1 MSQSGPGSREVAYRV
16 FAAEFESA
24 TIAHRES
31 DEELA
36 PNYVISPTG
45 GRLNR
50 IFAIGVLTQTA
61 EVGGGQ
67 IRARINDLTGSFVT
81 YAGQY
86 QPEAM
91 AFLDGVTPPAF
102 LALSGKAR
110 TFEPEDGD
118 RVFSSV
124 RPESVNEV
132 DTATRD
138 RWVVRTAEHTI
149 ERIGSMAAA
158 RRSGLE
164 GEPLKQALIEAGLTE
179 SLASGTAIASDRYE
193 PTSDYLG
200 ALRTRAIQALEL
212 VVGERDEIDEL
223 GLAPGD
229 GEDERSALDSLAS
242 VELAADGAADSPTLE
257 REPPV
262 EEPAPSTEEPDPEMT
277 APVDGDG
284 DSTPPV
290 ATGPETSPPIGGDG
304 DSMASPE
311 AAEPAASVDGEEQS
325 GSTDPEPPSPPVEA
339 EPGDAAVPVDGAAT
353 EADHEEESTEP
364 ALGESTTATE
374 AEPIED
380 FEPGE
385 FDISAEERQ
394 EVSEEFGTDFET
406 ASEFD
411 PDEGEPIAAGDPE
424 EPASSPQPDPLE
436 TADAEADEADQTAP
450 ATDQPLDELVLEL
463 IEELDSGDGAPTA
476 ALLERLDEDHGISE
490 SAVQE
495 AIEEALMNGS
505 CYEPADGKLKAI

>member
-164 GEPLKQALIEAGLTE
+164 GEPLKQALIERGSLRVSRLGRRSPLT
-179 SLASGTAIASDRYE
+179 GTSQPATISVRC
-193 PTSDYLG
+193 
-200 ALRTRAIQALEL
+200 
-212 VVGERDEIDEL
+212 
-223 GLAPGD
+223 APGRYRPWSSSSASAT
-229 GEDERSALDSLAS
+229 RSTSWGSRRAMARTNRRLWTRWPRSN
-242 VELAADGAADSPTLE
+242 SPRTVLPTRRRS
-257 REPPV
+257 RESRP
-262 EEPAPSTEEPDPEMT
+262 
-277 APVDGDG
+277 
-284 DSTPPV
+284 
-290 ATGPETSPPIGGDG
+290 
-304 DSMASPE
+304 
-311 AAEPAASVDGEEQS
+311 
-325 GSTDPEPPSPPVEA
+325 
-339 EPGDAAVPVDGAAT
+339 
-353 EADHEEESTEP
+353 
-364 ALGESTTATE
+364 
-374 AEPIED
+374 
-380 FEPGE
+380 
-385 FDISAEERQ
+385 
-394 EVSEEFGTDFET
+394 
-406 ASEFD
+406 
-411 PDEGEPIAAGDPE
+411 
-424 EPASSPQPDPLE
+424 
-436 TADAEADEADQTAP
+436 
-450 ATDQPLDELVLEL
+450 
-463 IEELDSGDGAPTA
+463 
-476 ALLERLDEDHGISE
+476 
-490 SAVQE
+490 
-495 AIEEALMNGS
+495 
-505 CYEPADGKLKAI
+505 

>member
-164 GEPLKQALIEAGLTE
+164 GEPLKQALIEAGLSE

-193 PTSDYLG
+193 PTSDYLE
-200 ALRTRAIQALEL
+200 ALRSRAIQALEL
-212 VVGERDEIDEL
+212 VVGERDELDEL
-223 GLAPGD
+223 GLKPGD
-229 GEDERSALDSLAS
+229 GEDDRSALDSLAS
-242 VELAADGAADSPTLE
+242 IELAGDGAADSPSLE

-262 EEPAPSTEEPDPEMT
+262 ADTAPSAGEPDPEML
-277 APVDGDG
+277 AADDGDEA
-284 DSTPPV
+284 STTPV
-290 ATGPETSPPIGGDG
+290 ATEPETSSPVGGDG
-304 DSMASPE
+304 DSMGSPE
-311 AAEPAASVDGEEQS
+311 AAEPAASVDSGEQP
-325 GSTDPEPPSPPVEA
+325 GSTDPAPPSPPVET
-339 EPGDAAVPVDGAAT
+339 ESGDAAVPVDGAAT
-353 EADHEEESTEP
+353 EADHEEESTE
-364 ALGESTTATE
+364 AIGESTTAAE

-385 FDISAEERQ
+385 FDIPAEERQ

-411 PDEGEPIAAGDPE
+411 PDEGEPIAAGDPG
-424 EPASSPQPDPLE
+424 EPASSPEPDPGE
-436 TADAEADEADQTAP
+436 TTDAEADEADQPAA
-450 ATDQPLDELVLEL
+450 ATDQPLDELVLGL
-463 IEELDSGDGAPTA
+463 IEELDSGDGAPRA
-476 ALLERLDEDHGISE
+476 ELLERLEEDHGISE
-490 SAVQE
+490 AAVQE

>member
-1 MSQSGPGSREVAYRV
+1 
-16 FAAEFESA
+16 
-24 TIAHRES
+24 
-31 DEELA
+31 
-36 PNYVISPTG
+36 
-45 GRLNR
+45 
-50 IFAIGVLTQTA
+50 
-61 EVGGGQ
+61 
-67 IRARINDLTGSFVT
+67 
-81 YAGQY
+81 
-86 QPEAM
+86 
-91 AFLDGVTPPAF
+91 
-102 LALSGKAR
+102 
-110 TFEPEDGD
+110 
-118 RVFSSV
+118 
-124 RPESVNEV
+124 
-132 DTATRD
+132 
-138 RWVVRTAEHTI
+138 
-149 ERIGSMAAA
+149 
-158 RRSGLE
+158 
-164 GEPLKQALIEAGLTE
+164 
-179 SLASGTAIASDRYE
+179 
-193 PTSDYLG
+193 
-200 ALRTRAIQALEL
+200 
-212 VVGERDEIDEL
+212 
-223 GLAPGD
+223 
-229 GEDERSALDSLAS
+229 
-242 VELAADGAADSPTLE
+242 
-257 REPPV
+257 
-262 EEPAPSTEEPDPEMT
+262 
-277 APVDGDG
+277 
-284 DSTPPV
+284 
-290 ATGPETSPPIGGDG
+290 
-304 DSMASPE
+304 MASPE

-424 EPASSPQPDPLE
+424 EPASSPQPDPVE